1 MLRVFKLVLSNIQ
14 QSAKKKKKK
23 NPQQKTR
30 LLLAEEVILFESLN
44 KLSVRKQ
51 QDYRIQLMVR
61 WLSSQHQKC
70 LNEKEWNIIR

>member
-14 QSAKKKKKK
+14 QNAKKK
-23 NPQQKTR
+23 NKTK

-51 QDYRIQLMVR
+51 EDYRIQLMVR
-61 WLSSQHQKC
+61 WLSSQHQKR
-70 LNEKEWNIIR
+70 LNKKEWNIIR